1 MTQFTLNQSQ
11 GYWLLYDIVVVAIAM
26 CCMMEN
32 NNLGVID
39 PMHVNVNFVSMFP
52 LIELVVIFL
61 LSNLLILLLL
71 ASWGL

>member
-1 MTQFTLNQSQ
+1 VTQSTLDQSQ
-11 GYWLLYDIVVVAIAM
+11 GYWLLHDIVVVAIAM
-26 CCMMEN
+26 RCMMEN

-39 PMHVNVNFVSMFP
+39 PMHVNVNFVLMFP

-71 ASWGL
+71 ANWGL

>member
-1 MTQFTLNQSQ
+1 MTQSTLNQSQ

-26 CCMMEN
+26 CSMMEN

-39 PMHVNVNFVSMFP
+39 PMYVNVNFVLMFP
-52 LIELVVIFL
+52 LIELVVILL
-61 LSNLLILLLL
+61 LSNLLILLLF